1 MSVCH
6 PGAGGLG
13 RDGGPHQGDQRPN
26 TGRAEENHLGGAGP
40 AVGKHR
46 YTQQPVHVALNT
58 VKDKKPSISCFSAF
72 IFMMKLKN
80 VSVEIVK

>member
-46 YTQQPVHVALNT
+46 IACTRGVKHSKTQKAFYIML
-58 VKDKKPSISCFSAF
+58 SCVY
-72 IFMMKLKN
+72 IYGETQKCKCGN
-80 VSVEIVK
+80 C